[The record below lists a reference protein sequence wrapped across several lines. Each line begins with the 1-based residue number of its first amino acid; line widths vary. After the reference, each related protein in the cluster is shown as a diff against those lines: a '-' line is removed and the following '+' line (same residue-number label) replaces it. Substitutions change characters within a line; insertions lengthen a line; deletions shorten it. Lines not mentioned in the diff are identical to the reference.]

1 MSFRARGFER
11 EVWGGNRGFEF
22 MGLKLLPATSGGKF
36 FTFST
41 GGIVKWNILLYDG
54 LRFCWQAWYFSQTW
68 DRKVELLFPH
78 SHMQLLWSSLYDFFW
93 RWIVVWGRIKHW
105 KLFWSESELGWRWL
119 NDEVIQAV
127 IVKTIR
133 RMPKCTFKMQFQ
145 YTFAWMICLNSLFFL
160 RERQPTVMKFV
171 WEKLFWFE

>member
-1 MSFRARGFER
+1 M
-11 EVWGGNRGFEF
+11 
-22 MGLKLLPATSGGKF
+22 
-36 FTFST
+36 
-41 GGIVKWNILLYDG
+41 
-54 LRFCWQAWYFSQTW
+54 
-68 DRKVELLFPH
+68 ELLFPH

-145 YTFAWMICLNSLFFL
+145 DTFAWMICLNSLFFL
-160 RERQPTVMKFV
+160 GERQPTVMKYV
-171 WEKLFWFE
+171 WEKLFWFEQRTSYQQHPGRKFLAADRRGINTKMKLLWFSLYDFLPATSGRKVSGGGSKRK

>member
-1 MSFRARGFER
+1 MSFRAWGFER
-11 EVWGGNRGFEF
+11 EVWGGNRGFESI
-22 MGLKLLPATSGGKF
+22 GLKLLPATSGWKVF
-36 FTFST
+36 NFQHRRDRK
-41 GGIVKWNILLYDG
+41 VEHPAYDG

-145 YTFAWMICLNSLFFL
+145 DTFAWMICLNSLFFL
-160 RERQPTVMKFV
+160 RERQPTVMKYV
-171 WEKLFWFE
+171 WK